1 MGARRAPVMLFGG
14 VLFLLVVPCVQA
26 QTAAPATA
34 PPPYVLHYRA
44 YRAAYEAGDV
54 STALAEAQAAL
65 QAHVESRPPDA
76 VRATLAVN
84 VAAALLDAGLG
95 EAAARAVA
103 EAAALPEQTARVD
116 PSLLALLQAH
126 AALLVDPEA
135 GLALAL
141 GAAAAAPTDDPIL
154 SSRALRLAQTAARLA
169 LGVDRFPEA
178 AEGWRLVARLAE
190 MGDFPP
196 DFLRGRA
203 LTGLGIAL
211 LMQGEERPALE
222 TLGQAL
228 RALAAFAGE
237 TETSEATLG
246 QVAYAEALAWRSA
259 VSALIE
265 SNDWRGPEGSDAPDP
280 APLAGR
286 ALPCPLMIHAR
297 PPPAFPT
304 DAMMRFSV
312 GAVVVRLSL
321 DEGGAVTQIGAL
333 AFAPDNSFAEAV
345 DAVAPLWRVERAPD
359 APSGCRMARSGD
371 LREVRFVFSDRD

>member
-1 MGARRAPVMLFGG
+1 MRARLAAVNLLG
-14 VLFLLVVPCVQA
+14 VLLFLFVAPGVQA
-26 QTAAPATA
+26 QTDGPVSA
-34 PPPYVLHYRA
+34 PPSYLVHYRA
-44 YRAAYEAGDV
+44 YRAAYEAGDL
-54 STALAEAQAAL
+54 STAVAEAQAAL
-65 QAHVESRPPDA
+65 RAHVESRPPDG
-76 VRATLAVN
+76 VRATLSVN

-95 EAAARAVA
+95 EEAAQAVA
-103 EAAALPEQTARVD
+103 EAAALPDQTARVD
-116 PSLLALLQAH
+116 PALLALFQAH

-135 GLALAL
+135 GLGLAL
-141 GAAAAAPTDDPIL
+141 EAAAAAPADDPIL
-154 SSRALRLAQTAARLA
+154 SVRALRLAQTAARLA

-190 MGDFPP
+190 RGDFPP

-211 LMQGEERPALE
+211 LMQGEERAALE

-259 VSALIE
+259 VSALID
-265 SNDWRGPEGSDAPDP
+265 SHDWRRPDGSDAPEP

-286 ALPCPLMIHAR
+286 APRCPLMIDAQ
-297 PPPAFPT
+297 PLPEFPRGAL
-304 DAMMRFSV
+304 DRFSV
-312 GAVVVRLSL
+312 GAVVLRLSL

-333 AFAPDNSFAEAV
+333 AFAPDDSFAEAV
-345 DAVAPLWRVERAPD
+345 DAVAPLWRVERGPNAP
-359 APSGCRMARSGD
+359 AGCRMARWGE
-371 LREVRFVFSDRD
+371 LRELRFVFRDRD